1 MPAYECMVIIEPRVV
16 AGAASPSAGPRWSG
30 HRPRNR
36 PSRPFVSGSLSAALP
51 GSVWLHSCGLVPL
64 VFQWPPLL
72 RLRSTPTWLNAL
84 GGLAQL
90 PPLLS
95 RFLRWRYGE
104 LPPCCTRSTPSGLAI
119 GTTHTSVLSSSAV
132 TSLFGPYPWSGSR

>member
-1 MPAYECMVIIEPRVV
+1 MPAYECMVIIEPLAV

-30 HRPRNR
+30 HRLRNS
-36 PSRPFVSGSLSAALP
+36 PSRPRVSGSLSAALP
-51 GSVWLHSCGLVPL
+51 GYVWLHSWGLVPL
-64 VFQWPPLL
+64 VFQWSPEL

-90 PPLLS
+90 PPFAF
-95 RFLRWRYGE
+95 RFLRCRYGE

-119 GTTHTSVLSSSAV
+119 GTTHTSVLLSSAV
-132 TSLFGPYPWSGSR
+132 TSLLEPYPVVR